1 MKNKITFSL
10 FVFILTVFYVMS
22 DSMLADFA
30 LATAVLIGLFLL
42 GQMIYMKKHVEAMVQ
57 MSENTVTRGDLIRI
71 PIIVKNSGK
80 LPITWM
86 EAKIRY
92 MDSDGNNYKSL
103 KISGMVEANG
113 EVQLEGYLKTSNCGI
128 TTIFLE
134 YVCVSDY
141 FGVFTG
147 KCAIDSRKKEIYVL
161 PWTNVPMAETLA
173 EAGDFAGKY
182 GEDVYET
189 YDVREFRDGDDI
201 RQIHWKLTAKM
212 DILLLREYL
221 KTSESG
227 VMIRLDM
234 EEREEKQ
241 VISRDEMDSFLDKAS
256 SLSWE
261 ILKWGVSHFVVWN
274 RGEDEITIF
283 VAQEEHFIE
292 YQMILVST
300 AVCGREIDTTYLKEK
315 VVNEEKIH
323 TIQMDLAG
331 HVYWEDGTEIK

>member
-1 MKNKITFSL
+1 MKNKITFLL
-10 FVFILTVFYVMS
+10 FLLVLILFYIMS
-22 DSMLADFA
+22 DSIFADFA
-30 LATAVLIGLFLL
+30 LGTSVLVTIFLF
-42 GQMIYMKKHVEAMVQ
+42 GQMFYMKKHVEAAIQ
-57 MSENTVTRGDLIRI
+57 MSENMITRGNLIRI

-80 LPITWM
+80 LPITWV
-86 EAKIRY
+86 EAKICY
-92 MDSDGNNYKSL
+92 MDSDGNNYKPL
-103 KISGMVEANG
+103 KISGMVEAKG
-113 EVQLEGYLKTSNCGI
+113 EVQLDAYLKTTHCGI
-128 TTIFLE
+128 VTAYLE
-134 YVCVSDY
+134 YVYISDY

-147 KCAIDSRKKEIYVL
+147 KCAADNVKKEIFVL
-161 PWTNVPMAETLA
+161 PWTHVPMAETLA

-212 DILLLREYL
+212 DVLLLREYL

-234 EEREEKQ
+234 EESGQQR
-241 VISRDEMDSFLDKAS
+241 VLSRSELDAFLDKAS

-300 AVCGREIDTTYLKEK
+300 AVCGREINTTYLKEK

-323 TIQMDLAG
+323 TIQMDLSG

>member
-1 MKNKITFSL
+1 MKNKITFL
-10 FVFILTVFYVMS
+10 LFILVLVVFYVMS
-22 DSMLADFA
+22 DSVFSDFA
-30 LATAVLIGLFLL
+30 LGTSVLMGVFLL
-42 GQMIYMKKHVEAMVQ
+42 GQMLYMKKHVDAIIQ
-57 MSENTVTRGDLIRI
+57 MSENMITRGNLIRI
-71 PIIVKNSGK
+71 PVLIRNSGR
-80 LPITWM
+80 LPVTWV

-92 MDSDGNNYKSL
+92 MDSDGNNYKSIKL
-103 KISGMVEANG
+103 SGMVEANG
-113 EVQLEGYLKTSNCGI
+113 EVQLEAYLKTSNCGI
-128 TTIFLE
+128 VNLFLE
-134 YVCVSDY
+134 AVCTSDY

-147 KCAIDSRKKEIYVL
+147 KCAADSAKKEIYIL

-234 EEREEKQ
+234 EEEKEK
-241 VISRDEMDSFLDKAS
+241 VLSRQELDEFLDKAS

-261 ILKWGVSHFVVWN
+261 ILRWGVSHLVVWN
-274 RGEDEITIF
+274 RGEEEITIF

-300 AVCGREIDTTYLKEK
+300 TVCGREIDTTYLKEK

>member
-1 MKNKITFSL
+1 MRNKITFLL
-10 FVFILTVFYVMS
+10 FLLVLVLFYVMS
-22 DSMLADFA
+22 DSVFSDFA
-30 LATAVLIGLFLL
+30 LGASVLMGLFLL
-42 GQMIYMKKHVEAMVQ
+42 GQMLYMKRHVEAVIQ
-57 MSENTVTRGDLIRI
+57 MSENMITRGNLIRI
-71 PIIVKNSGK
+71 PVIIKNSGR
-80 LPITWM
+80 LPITWV

-103 KISGMVEANG
+103 KLSGMVEANG
-113 EVQLEGYLKTSNCGI
+113 EVQLEAYLKTSNCGI
-128 TTIFLE
+128 VNLFLE
-134 YVCVSDY
+134 SVSISDY

-147 KCAIDSRKKEIYVL
+147 KCAIDSTKKEIFIL

-234 EEREEKQ
+234 EEEKEK
-241 VISRDEMDSFLDKAS
+241 VLSRQELDEFLDKAS

-300 AVCGREIDTTYLKEK
+300 TVCGREIDTTYLKEK

-323 TIQMDLAG
+323 TIQMDLTG